1 MTTRARIGELLLA
14 QQVVDEATLAR
25 ALADQPTQRRR
36 LCSILIARG
45 VVHPDDAVRALAAQ
59 HEMAGALQRH
69 LTGRDP
75 ALARL
80 LPAELARAWMALP
93 IGRMRGGELIVCVRD
108 PSPELIPELER
119 ATQGPV
125 MLAIAPASQ
134 LEALVASAYGRIPT
148 GELDVNLE
156 TGLIAVID
164 DSTFQLVDL
173 DDDRVAKMTQQI
185 AIEAKES
192 RAGMSGR
199 PLDPPE
205 SARRPSEPPRPLEP
219 RTMTPLPP
227 RTTAPPPT
235 QSPLPTRATNP
246 PPDARQPIPVPRHEL
261 PERPSGPPAQSL
273 EPAQRPSTRRSA
285 EPPLR
290 PSSPPAPSQW
300 STVPPPKATIALDH
314 TLRALDRTLTRD
326 DATDVVMAFVASR
339 FPSSL
344 LLAIKEGAAVGHRG
358 HGPNVS
364 DDAIQAIA
372 VPLTSPTI
380 VKLAHDSRRIATTTP
395 PGTGSLQE
403 GLERLLGDGPIA
415 GPVFV
420 SSRVAC
426 VLVVGAD
433 DLDALAGAELDRLT
447 TALGVAYTRIT
458 LDAKKS

>member
-1 MTTRARIGELLLA
+1 VTTRPRIGELLLA
-14 QQVVDEATLAR
+14 HHLVDEPTLAR
-25 ALADQPTQRRR
+25 ALAEQPKARRR
-36 LCSILIARG
+36 VCSILIASG
-45 VVHPDDAVRALAAQ
+45 AVHPDDAVRALAAQ

-75 ALARL
+75 VLASL
-80 LPAELARAWMALP
+80 LPAELARSWMALP

-108 PSPELIPELER
+108 PSRELIPELER

-134 LEALVASAYGRIPT
+134 LEALVASAYGRVPT
-148 GELDVNLE
+148 GELDVNFE

-185 AIEAKES
+185 AIEARQS
-192 RAGMSGR
+192 PAGM
-199 PLDPPE
+199 P
-205 SARRPSEPPRPLEP
+205 ARPSE
-219 RTMTPLPP
+219 RTMTPLPARTTTPPPVASPLPP
-227 RTTAPPPT
+227 RTTTPPPT
-235 QSPLPTRATNP
+235 QASLP
-246 PPDARQPIPVPRHEL
+246 PR
-261 PERPSGPPAQSL
+261 STVPPA
-273 EPAQRPSTRRSA
+273 PAP
-285 EPPLR
+285 EPPVR
-290 PSSPPAPSQW
+290 PSSPPRTITPLPTRITTPPPAAPPEPPRTMTPPPIRTTTPPSPW
-300 STVPPPKATIALDH
+300 STVPPPTAPIALDH
-314 TLRALDRTLTRD
+314 TLRALERAQTRD
-326 DATDVVMAFVASR
+326 DATDVAMAFVESR

-344 LLAIKEGAAVGHRG
+344 LLAVKDGAAVGHRG

-364 DDAIQAIA
+364 ADAIQSIA
-372 VPLTSPTI
+372 VPLTAPTI

-395 PGTGSLQE
+395 PGAGSVQE
-403 GLERLLGDGPIA
+403 RLEQLLGDGPIA